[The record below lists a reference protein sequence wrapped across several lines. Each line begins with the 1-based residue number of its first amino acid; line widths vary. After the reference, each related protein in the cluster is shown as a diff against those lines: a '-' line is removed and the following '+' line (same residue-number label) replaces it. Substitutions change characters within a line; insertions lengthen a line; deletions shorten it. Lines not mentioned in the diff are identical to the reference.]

1 MKNILLLIATFSLT
15 GCALHSTTYIKPN
28 DAFILGANEHGAFK
42 VDVENTSKTP
52 ITAEVYSLDKTIL
65 SKASISPSK
74 QGRIKVSRDNAVH
87 IINSSTDTI
96 AVRLKVKGDLNLGME
111 YRQPQ

>member
-1 MKNILLLIATFSLT
+1 MKYIIPLLACISL
-15 GCALHSTTYIKPN
+15 GSCALHSTTYIKPN
-28 DAFILGANEHGAFK
+28 DAFILGANEHGSFK
-42 VDVENTSKTP
+42 VDVENTSQNP

-74 QGRIKVSRDNAVH
+74 QGHIKVSRDNAVH
-87 IINSSTDTI
+87 IINSSADTI

>member
-1 MKNILLLIATFSLT
+1 MKYTFPFLVSICLSS
-15 GCALHSTTYIKPN
+15 CALRSTTYIKPN

-74 QGRIKVSRDNAVH
+74 KGHIKVSRDNAVH

>member
-1 MKNILLLIATFSLT
+1 MKNIFFLFVVISLSS
-15 GCALHSTTYIKPN
+15 CALHSTTYIKPN
-28 DAFILGANEHGAFK
+28 DAFILGANEHGTFK
-42 VDVENTSKTP
+42 VDVENTSQNP

-74 QGRIKVSRDNAVH
+74 QGHIKVSRDNAVH
-87 IINSSTDTI
+87 IINSSADTI